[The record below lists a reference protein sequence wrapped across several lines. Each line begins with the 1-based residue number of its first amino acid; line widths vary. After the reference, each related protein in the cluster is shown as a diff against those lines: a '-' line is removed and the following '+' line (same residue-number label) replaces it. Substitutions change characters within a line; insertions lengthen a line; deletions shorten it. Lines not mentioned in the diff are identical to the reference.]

1 MSLSE
6 KKVWKEIIEDMTAWM
21 RFRLYNTAVVI
32 YIFSAFRY
40 QDQCVPNDCGKHE
53 TLSFMHEFFMGH
65 LL

>member
-21 RFRLYNTAVVI
+21 RFRLYYTAVVI

-40 QDQCVPNDCGKHE
+40 QDQYVPNDCGKHE